1 MKRILV
7 VEDSE
12 DLVGIWERL
21 FTIAGYEFAICMDGH
36 AALKTVSEKKFD
48 MIISDYYLPDITGLE
63 LLEKIRGQKINTP
76 FILVTGSRESF
87 IADAIRG
94 FLNASVLYKP
104 IPFKQLLAKISEFF
118 DGKGQEVLMW
128 D

>member
-1 MKRILV
+1 VRRILV

-21 FTIAGYEFAICMDGH
+21 FTIAGYEFDICMDGQ
-36 AALKTVSEKKFD
+36 AAIKKVGEKTFD
-48 MIISDYYLPDITGLE
+48 IILSDYYLPDITGLE
-63 LLEKIRGQKINTP
+63 LLEKVRARKNNTP
-76 FILVTGSRESF
+76 FVLVTGSRESF

-94 FLNASVLYKP
+94 FSSASVLYKP
-104 IPFKQLLAKISEFF
+104 IPFKKLLAKIGEFF
-118 DGKGQEVLMW
+118 DGKGQEMLVW